1 MSLSIL
7 LLTVVMQAAAPAR
20 SPAPVV
26 DEYDDFLKKSQSDYA
41 KFRKDGEE
49 RYASFR
55 DSANAVYEDF
65 MRRPWKP
72 IRFQPP
78 KPKPRIVEPEPDPVV
93 IREEDIKRRQ
103 ERRVLID
110 TVVAPE
116 PKPAP
121 EPPSPVTPEP
131 RPHQS
136 IRKHK
141 LVYYGTPLEVSVP
154 DLAGFHLA
162 GASESNFADGW
173 KRLRTTPTIDNM
185 LADCL
190 AARRNL
196 QLPDWGYIVLLDR
209 ATDAIATSGSNEHAL
224 IQGYLLHQSGF
235 RIRYAIDSSSR
246 LHLLIASEGTMY
258 DHPGYSFDGLTYYA
272 YSKPSSSTARICN
285 FDYPGSQ
292 TMRLTIDKAPQLVY
306 AAGETRRMTAY
317 GYPELSVTLTVNKN
331 LCDFFADYPNA
342 SPDRSPY
349 SKWAIHGN
357 TPASREVVNQL
368 YPTMRQ
374 AVKGKNQIQAVNM
387 LLKLAQTFPYG
398 YDDQIWGHDRAFW
411 MDESWQY
418 PFSDCEDHAINFTR
432 MVRDILGLDAVLIY
446 YPGHLSA
453 AVAFSEEQPNG
464 DYVIYGGRRYTVCD
478 ATCQYGPIGY
488 SGKYD
493 NSQAILIP
501 LTR

>member
-7 LLTVVMQAAAPAR
+7 LLTAAMQAAPSAGT
-20 SPAPVV
+20 PAPVG
-26 DEYDDFLKKSQSDYA
+26 DEYEDFIRKSQSEYA
-41 KFRKDGEE
+41 KFRKDSEE
-49 RYASFR
+49 RYATFR
-55 DSANAVYEDF
+55 DSVNAAYEDF
-65 MRRPWKP
+65 MRQPWKP
-72 IRFQPP
+72 IKFQPP
-78 KPKPRIVEPEPDPVV
+78 KPKPRIVEPKPEPVV
-93 IREEDIKRRQ
+93 IREDEMKRRR
-103 ERRVLID
+103 ERLVSID

-116 PKPAP
+116 PRPAP

-131 RPHQS
+131 RP
-136 IRKHK
+136 RRDVKKHK

-154 DLAGFHLA
+154 DLTGFHLA
-162 GASESNFADGW
+162 GASENSFADGW
-173 KRLRTTPTIDNM
+173 KRLRTVPAFDNM

-190 AARRNL
+190 AARRSL
-196 QLPDWGYIVLLDR
+196 QLPDWGFIVLLDR
-209 ATDAIATSGSNEHAL
+209 ATDVIAPSGSNEHAL
-224 IQGYLLHQSGF
+224 VMGYLLHQSGF
-235 RIRYAIDSSSR
+235 KIRYAIDSSSC
-246 LHLLIASEGTMY
+246 LHLLIASVGIMY
-258 DHPGYSFDGLTYYA
+258 DRPGYSFDGLTYYA
-272 YSKPSSSTARICN
+272 YTRPSSNVARICD
-285 FDYPGSQ
+285 FDYPGSK
-292 TMRLTIDKAPQLVY
+292 TMRLTIDKAPQFVY

-317 GYPELSVTLTVNKN
+317 GFPDLSVTLTVNKN

-357 TPASREVVNQL
+357 TPASREVTDQL
-368 YPTMRQ
+368 YPTLRQ
-374 AVKGKNQIQAVNM
+374 SVKGKNQIQAVNM

-418 PFSDCEDHAINFTR
+418 PLSDCEDHAINFTR

-453 AVAFSEEQPNG
+453 AVAFTEGQPGG
-464 DYVIYGGRRYTVCD
+464 DFVVYDGRRYTVCD

-488 SGKYD
+488 SGKFD

-501 LTR
+501 LSR